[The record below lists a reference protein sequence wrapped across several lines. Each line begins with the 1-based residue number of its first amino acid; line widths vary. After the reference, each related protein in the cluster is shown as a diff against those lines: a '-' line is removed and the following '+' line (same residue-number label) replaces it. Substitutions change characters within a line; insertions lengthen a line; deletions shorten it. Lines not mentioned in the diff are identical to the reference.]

1 MNRIF
6 KTGKFLLALVSAAIL
21 ATGCD
26 TTSDLDLSPI
36 DSPEA
41 PAGCPA
47 VEFYPTNPTSL
58 EIDPANP
65 MFELAI
71 QRAATDAASYDI
83 KVLENESNAFSV
95 PSSVTFAAGE
105 TITHIIVKIN
115 DGAPTATP
123 LKLSLTFD
131 EANINPYTS
140 GYKSYSPSV
149 TVIKWNN
156 LGTGQWLD
164 GFWYGF
170 WDEVEIFERDDQRGT
185 YRIRNPYTN
194 ALVDAYGEVKATY
207 TDYFVFY
214 CDKNDY
220 VSWDE
225 CLYINTF
232 SEGNGGEIKG
242 YLPSALSGSLAPSDK
257 LSTAVRDDD
266 GNILYFQITPYW
278 YMDGIGGWGT
288 KYPCFLAFPGV
299 DLATE
304 WEW

>member
-6 KTGKFLLALVSAAIL
+6 KTGKFLFAVVSAAML

-36 DSPEA
+36 DSPEV

-47 VEFYPTNPTSL
+47 VEFSTSNPTSM
-58 EIDPANP
+58 EIDPATP
-65 MFELAI
+65 EFKLTV

-95 PSSVTFAAGE
+95 PTSVSFGAGE
-105 TITHIIVKIN
+105 TTAVVTVKIN

-123 LKLSLTFD
+123 LKLSITFD
-131 EANINPYTS
+131 DNNINPYTT

-149 TVIKWNN
+149 TVIKWND

-170 WDEVEIFERDDQRGT
+170 WDEVEIYERDDQRGT
-185 YRIRNPYTN
+185 FRIRNPYTN
-194 ALVDAYGEVKATY
+194 DLVDAYGDTKATY

-214 CDKNDY
+214 LSNDDY
-220 VSWDE
+220 VSWDT

-242 YLPSALSGSLAPSDK
+242 YLPSALSASLKASDK
-257 LSTAVRDDD
+257 LSLADRDDA
-266 GNILYFQITPYW
+266 GNILYFKITPYW

-288 KYPCFLAFPGV
+288 KYPCYLAFPGV

-304 WEW
+304 WGW